1 MSKILTLDSSGYV
14 SDPPLIVDILMRNF
28 FVANYTQTNVH
39 WGQIHSLPYLI
50 SKYASDMYGLSDS
63 IKRSLEE
70 MLSGHF
76 ESVNVDVEI
85 VDISDETPLQ
95 NIKITASVYSNNI
108 AFDVGRLLT
117 LVKNRISK
125 IEDI

>member
-1 MSKILTLDSSGYV
+1 
-14 SDPPLIVDILMRNF
+14 
-28 FVANYTQTNVH
+28 
-39 WGQIHSLPYLI
+39 
-50 SKYASDMYGLSDS
+50 
-63 IKRSLEE
+63 